1 MMTFVTTQ
9 PVRLRAAL
17 ARQLPLPA
25 WRVKALLQEGQVKVD
40 GRRTRQDVP
49 LSAGVQVDVYLRPQD
64 LPKPAVL
71 YADDRVVVVEKPP
84 GQEVAGQG
92 MTTTAL
98 LRLSGYPTAR
108 PCHRLDVWTGG
119 LVLFALD
126 DEAEQAALD
135 LFYHRALD
143 KRYVARCVGKPVPPG
158 VYEAYLYKDA
168 QAARVYILERPRPG
182 AAPIRTGIDVLEDGP
197 YPLLELA
204 LLTGRTHQLR
214 AHLAHLGLP
223 ILGDDKYG
231 DRSANKSAGLRHPCL
246 WAVSLAFPEG
256 LPSPLTGLAG
266 RRLVSAPRFPNR

>member
-17 ARQLPLPA
+17 ARELPLPA

-49 LSAGVQVDVYLRPQD
+49 LSAGVRVDVYLRPQD
-64 LPKPAVL
+64 LPKPVVL

-168 QAARVYILERPRPG
+168 QAAHVHILDRPRPG
-182 AAPIRTGIDVLEDGP
+182 GGGP
-197 YPLLELA
+197 PP
-204 LLTGRTHQLR
+204 GRGRRGAGPPPQGEVGR
-214 AHLAHLGLP
+214 FCGPP

-246 WAVSLAFPEG
+246 WAVSLAFPED
-256 LPSPLTGLAG
+256 LPTPLTGLAG